1 MRRFN
6 HLPIQDFTE
15 IDVRSRRFLMGIF
28 KSKPKVRSGAML
40 PEEVKNK
47 LIKIGKG
54 KKVKITRL
62 AYDGTPEDPPIEI
75 KIIDIGH
82 NHFTGKIINVERS
95 ISESQSEKLIYIKG
109 GGGTLDF
116 YYTDGDIMS
125 MEEDIDEKIVEQ
137 RNIEEIREILDALD
151 LKEEITISY
160 YDKNQG
166 GVINGVGVLE
176 EKNME
181 TLDFKVTL
189 SLINDIKLKKDKT
202 IVLNLNNDKILD
214 LEVII

>member
-1 MRRFN
+1 MRILN
-6 HLPIQDFTE
+6 HFPGQDFIE
-15 IDVRSRRFLMGIF
+15 FDVRSRRYLMGLF
-28 KSKPKVRSGAML
+28 KSKPKVRAGAML
-40 PEEVKNK
+40 PEEVKSK

-54 KKVKITRL
+54 KKVKIVRL
-62 AYDGTPEDPPIEI
+62 AYDGTPEDPPVEI
-75 KIIDIGH
+75 KIIDIGN

-95 ISESQSEKLIYIKG
+95 ISESQSEKLIFIKG

-116 YYTDGDIMS
+116 FYADGDILS
-125 MEEDIDEKIVEQ
+125 LEEDIDEKIVEQ

-189 SLINDIKLKKDKT
+189 TLINDIKLKNEKT
-202 IVLNLNNDKILD
+202 IILNLNNDKILD

>member
-1 MRRFN
+1 MS
-6 HLPIQDFTE
+6 L
-15 IDVRSRRFLMGIF
+15 F
-28 KSKPKVRSGAML
+28 KSKPKVRPGAML
-40 PEEVKNK
+40 PSEVKNK

-62 AYDGTPEDPPIEI
+62 AYDGTPEDPPIEV
-75 KIIDIGH
+75 KVIDIG
-82 NHFTGKIINVERS
+82 NDHFTGKIINVERS
-95 ISESQSEKLIYIKG
+95 ISEGQTEKLIFIKG

-116 YYTDGDIMS
+116 NFNDGDIMS
-125 MEEDIDEKIVEQ
+125 LEEDIDEKIVEQ
-137 RNIEEIREILDALD
+137 RNIDEIREILDALD

-166 GVINGVGVLE
+166 GVINGVGTLD

-181 TLDFKVTL
+181 TLDFKVSLT
-189 SLINDIKLKKDKT
+189 LINDIKLNKT
-202 IVLNLNNDKILD
+202 KTVLLNLNNDKILD

>member
-1 MRRFN
+1 MS
-6 HLPIQDFTE
+6 L
-15 IDVRSRRFLMGIF
+15 F
-28 KSKPKVRSGAML
+28 KSKPKVRPGAML
-40 PEEVKNK
+40 PQEVKNK

-54 KKVKITRL
+54 KKVKINRL
-62 AYDGTPEDPPIEI
+62 AYDGNPEEPPIEI
-75 KIIDIGH
+75 KVIDIG
-82 NHFTGKIINVERS
+82 NDHFTGKIVNVERS
-95 ISESQSEKLIYIKG
+95 ISESQSEKLIFIKG
-109 GGGTLDF
+109 GGGTIDF
-116 YYTDGDIMS
+116 YFTDGDILS
-125 MEEDIDEKIVEQ
+125 VEEDIDEKIVEQ

-166 GVINGVGVLE
+166 GVINGVGTLD

-189 SLINDIKLKKDKT
+189 DLINDIKLKKSKT
-202 IVLNLNNDKILD
+202 VVLNLNNDKILD

>member
-1 MRRFN
+1 MRVLN
-6 HLPIQDFTE
+6 HFPVQDFIE
-15 IDVRSRRFLMGIF
+15 VDVRSRRFLMGLF
-28 KSKPKVRSGAML
+28 RSKPKVRAGALL

-54 KKVKITRL
+54 KKVKVTRL

-75 KIIDIGH
+75 KIIDIGN

-95 ISESQSEKLIYIKG
+95 ISEGQTEKLIFIKG

-116 YYTDGDIMS
+116 YYTDGDILS

-166 GVINGVGVLE
+166 GVMNGVGTLD

-189 SLINDIKLKKDKT
+189 TLINDIKLNKDKT
-202 IVLNLNNDKILD
+202 ITLNLNNDKILD

>member
-1 MRRFN
+1 MA
-6 HLPIQDFTE
+6 L
-15 IDVRSRRFLMGIF
+15 F
-28 KSKPKVRSGAML
+28 KSKPKVRPGAML
-40 PEEVKNK
+40 PSEVKNK

-75 KIIDIGH
+75 KVIDIG
-82 NHFTGKIINVERS
+82 NDHFTGKIINVERS
-95 ISESQSEKLIYIKG
+95 ISESQTEKLIFIKG

-116 YYTDGDIMS
+116 NFNDGDIMNL
-125 MEEDIDEKIVEQ
+125 EEDIDEKIVEQ
-137 RNIEEIREILDALD
+137 RNIDEIREILDALD

-166 GVINGVGVLE
+166 GVINGVGTLD

-181 TLDFKVTL
+181 TLDFKVSLT
-189 SLINDIKLKKDKT
+189 LINDIKLNKT
-202 IVLNLNNDKILD
+202 KTVLLNLNNDKILD

>member
-1 MRRFN
+1 MRIPN
-6 HLPIQDFTE
+6 HFPVQDFIE
-15 IDVRSRRFLMGIF
+15 VEQRSRRYLMGLF
-28 KSKPKVRSGAML
+28 KSKPKVRAGALL
-40 PEEVKNK
+40 PEEVKSK
-47 LIKIGKG
+47 LIKVGKG

-62 AYDGTPEDPPIEI
+62 AYDGTPEDPPIEV
-75 KIIDIGH
+75 KIIDIGN
-82 NHFTGKIINVERS
+82 NHFTGKVINVERS
-95 ISESQSEKLIYIKG
+95 ISEGQSEKLIFIKG

-116 YYTDGDIMS
+116 FYDDGDILS
-125 MEEDIDEKIVEQ
+125 LEEDIDEKIVEQ

-160 YDKNQG
+160 YDKAQG
-166 GVINGVGVLE
+166 GVINGLGTLE

-189 SLINDIKLKKDKT
+189 TLINDIKLKKDKT
-202 IVLNLNNDKILD
+202 IILNLNNDKILD

>member
-1 MRRFN
+1 MRIPN
-6 HLPIQDFTE
+6 HFPIEDFIE
-15 IDVRSRRFLMGIF
+15 VDLRSRRYLMGLF
-28 KSKPKVRSGAML
+28 KSKPKVRTGALL
-40 PEEVKNK
+40 PEEVKSK
-47 LIKIGKG
+47 LIKIGRG
-54 KKVKITRL
+54 KKIKIARL
-62 AYDGTPEDPPIEI
+62 AYDGTPEDPAIEV

-82 NHFTGKIINVERS
+82 NHFTGKVINVERS
-95 ISESQSEKLIYIKG
+95 ISEGQSEKLIFIKG
-109 GGGTLDF
+109 GGGTIDF
-116 YYTDGDIMS
+116 FYADGDILS
-125 MEEDIDEKIVEQ
+125 LEVDIDEKIVEQ

-160 YDKNQG
+160 YDKIQG
-166 GVINGVGVLE
+166 GVINGVGILE

-202 IVLNLNNDKILD
+202 VILNLNNDKILD